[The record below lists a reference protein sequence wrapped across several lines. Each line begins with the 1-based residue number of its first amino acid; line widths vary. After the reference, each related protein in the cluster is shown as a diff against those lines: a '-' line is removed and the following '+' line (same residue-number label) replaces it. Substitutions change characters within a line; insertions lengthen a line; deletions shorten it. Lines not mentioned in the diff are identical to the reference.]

1 LLYVDALELNVA
13 RAESRF
19 RSDVFLRSV
28 GVGKPIGL
36 FIDGTAPE
44 PAFFANQTG
53 WAWFV
58 LGSQGGGQGSA
69 AAGSIDQSSQTLA
82 ALYADPRV
90 VSR

>member
-1 LLYVDALELNVA
+1 MSRARNRDSVPTYSCALC
-13 RAESRF
+13 
-19 RSDVFLRSV
+19 
-28 GVGKPIGL
+28 VGKPIGL

-58 LGSQGGGQGSA
+58 LGSQGVGQGSA
-69 AAGSIDQSSQTLA
+69 VAGSIDQSAQALA